1 MKRLI
6 SVLAMALILTMMSW
20 GTANSIGAPVRMEIV
35 LYDHPW
41 GGDHQNGDFPNP
53 SPDPKDPPQYV
64 QKTGGFTSWITNW
77 FLNSIYYLNFL
88 PKDNS
93 TVDVIE
99 DTNTYNDATNYNYTG
114 SSK

>member
-6 SVLAMALILTMMSW
+6 SVLAMALILIMMSG
-20 GTANSIGAPVRMEIV
+20 GTAYALDAPVKLRIV
-35 LYDHPW
+35 QYDHPW

-77 FLNSIYYLNFL
+77 FLNSIYYLNLL
-88 PKDNS
+88 PKSDI
-93 TVDVIE
+93 TIDVTE
-99 DTNTYNDATNYNYTG
+99 DTNTDNDATNYNYTG
-114 SSK
+114 SNK